1 MQDAQRADYPAMN
14 SFKSSSLRAGISRS
28 KFSAFLSSELVAAV
42 TTVAFANVAAFANFA
57 TTAISRPLAT
67 INHHARLPSVGAPRP
82 NANSVSEIAGD
93 PLDNA
98 REGDGTIYGYRV

>member
-1 MQDAQRADYPAMN
+1 MHPQRLPGFHATKEYQMI
-14 SFKSSSLRAGISRS
+14 RTRM
-28 KFSAFLSSELVAAV
+28 LVAAV

>member
-1 MQDAQRADYPAMN
+1 MIRTRM
-14 SFKSSSLRAGISRS
+14 
-28 KFSAFLSSELVAAV
+28 LVAAV
-42 TTVAFANVAAFANFA
+42 TTVAFANVAAFANFANFA